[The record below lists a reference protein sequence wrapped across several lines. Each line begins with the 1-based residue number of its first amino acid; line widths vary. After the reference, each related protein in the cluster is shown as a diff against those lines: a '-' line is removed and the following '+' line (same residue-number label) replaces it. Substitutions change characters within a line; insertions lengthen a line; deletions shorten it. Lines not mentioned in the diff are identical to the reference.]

1 MDQDREALIDYRL
14 HALHARGDQL
24 EDLATLVGTGREEV
38 RQRISRYDD
47 RAIAEVKMPSS
58 APSTSPISDGDARM
72 DLADALRWGDE
83 FAFLDIVAENP
94 EQFRWINPA
103 ALNGTEALRSF
114 HAEQAAQLTAGEN
127 GKPSMAECVTVVLPN
142 HPSPMASIELL
153 QAIIPHA
160 KKLVIIS
167 TRTALRALLADPF

>member
-1 MDQDREALIDYRL
+1 MDQDRQNLIDFRL
-14 HALHARGDQL
+14 HGLHLRGDQL
-24 EDLATLVGTGREEV
+24 EDLASLAGTSREEV

-47 RAIAEVKMPSS
+47 RAAS
-58 APSTSPISDGDARM
+58 AVSESDARTE
-72 DLADALRWGDE
+72 LADALRWGDE
-83 FAFLDIVAENP
+83 FAFLDIIAENP

-103 ALNGTEALRSF
+103 ALNGAEALRSF
-114 HAEQAAQLTAGEN
+114 HAEQIAQLTAGED
-127 GKPSMAECVTVVLPN
+127 GQPSMTECVTVVLPN

-167 TRTALRALLADPF
+167 TRTALRTLLADPF